1 MEEDAPKK
9 PAAGAPAWVL
19 TFADLMSL
27 LLAFFVLLF
36 SFSEMDKQK
45 FKELSGSMKD
55 AFGVQREI
63 PAFKPPIGTSM
74 IAREFSPGQ
83 PKPTAENQIR
93 QEAVREMRD
102 FVKVEADEALNDD
115 LEKVKAHLALEISEG
130 LVEVVDDG
138 ERVII
143 IRIRE
148 RGSFAS
154 GSAELSPGF
163 DPVLVKLGT
172 LLNEIDGEI
181 VVAGHTDPVPIHT
194 ERFSSNWDLSSARAT
209 TVLLGIIDAS
219 GQPNERF
226 RVMAHAATRPL
237 ADNDTAEGRG
247 RNRRVEIFLLRGAK
261 HDPAMGSAI
270 GGREASLLDQ

>member
-1 MEEDAPKK
+1 VEEEAPKK
-9 PAAGAPAWVL
+9 TSEGAPAWVL

-55 AFGVQREI
+55 AFGVQRDI

-83 PKPTAENQIR
+83 PKPTVENQIR

-102 FVKVEADEALNDD
+102 FVAVEADETLNDD
-115 LEKVKAHLALEISEG
+115 LEKVKEHLALEISEG

-154 GSAELSPGF
+154 GSAVLSPGF
-163 DPVLVKLGT
+163 EPVLLKLGT
-172 LLNEIDGEI
+172 LLNEIEGEI
-181 VVAGHTDPVPIHT
+181 VVAGHTDTVPIHT
-194 ERFSSNWDLSSARAT
+194 ERYSSNWDLSSARAT
-209 TVLLGIIDAS
+209 TVLQGIIASS

-226 RVMAHAATRPL
+226 RVMAHAATRPI
-237 ADNDTAEGRG
+237 ADNETAEGRG
-247 RNRRVEIFLLRGAK
+247 RNRRVEIFLLRGGK
-261 HDPAMGSAI
+261 HDPAIGAAI
-270 GGREASLLDQ
+270 GGREASMLE

>member
-1 MEEDAPKK
+1 MNLDDAPKK
-9 PAAGAPAWVL
+9 VSAGAPAWVL

-74 IAREFSPGQ
+74 IAREFSPGA
-83 PKPTAENQIR
+83 PKPTAENQVR
-93 QEAVREMRD
+93 QEAIREMRD

-115 LEKVKAHLALEISEG
+115 LEKVKAHLSLEISEG

-148 RGSFAS
+148 RGSFSS
-154 GSAELSPGF
+154 GSADLSPGF
-163 DPVLVKLGT
+163 EPVLAKLGT
-172 LLNEIDGEI
+172 LLNEIKGEI
-181 VVAGHTDPVPIHT
+181 VVAGHTDTVPIHT
-194 ERFSSNWDLSSARAT
+194 ERYYSNWDLSSARAT
-209 TVLLGIIDAS
+209 TVLRGIIAAS
-219 GQPNERF
+219 SQPNERF

-237 ADNDTAEGRG
+237 ADNKTAEGRA

-261 HDPAMGSAI
+261 HDPAMGAAI
-270 GGREASLLDQ
+270 GGRETSLLN

>member
-1 MEEDAPKK
+1 MNLDDAPKK
-9 PAAGAPAWVL
+9 VSAGAPAWVL

-74 IAREFSPGQ
+74 IAREFSPGA
-83 PKPTAENQIR
+83 PKPTAENQVR
-93 QEAVREMRD
+93 QEAIREMRD

-115 LEKVKAHLALEISEG
+115 LEKVKAHLSLEISEG

-148 RGSFAS
+148 RGSFSS
-154 GSAELSPGF
+154 GSADLSPGF
-163 DPVLVKLGT
+163 EPVLAKLGT
-172 LLNEIDGEI
+172 LLNEIKGEV
-181 VVAGHTDPVPIHT
+181 VVAGHTDTVPIHT
-194 ERFSSNWDLSSARAT
+194 ERYYSNWDLSSARAT
-209 TVLLGIIDAS
+209 TVLRGIIAAS
-219 GQPNERF
+219 SQPNERF

-237 ADNDTAEGRG
+237 ADNKTAEGRA

-261 HDPAMGSAI
+261 HDPAMGAAI
-270 GGREASLLDQ
+270 GGRETSLLN